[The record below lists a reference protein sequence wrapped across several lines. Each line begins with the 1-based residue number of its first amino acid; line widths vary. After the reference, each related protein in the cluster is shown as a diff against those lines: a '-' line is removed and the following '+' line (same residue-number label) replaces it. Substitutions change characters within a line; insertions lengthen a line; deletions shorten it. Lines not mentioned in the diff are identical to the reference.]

1 MCGLLKN
8 HQTYEPKGSWLSDL
22 SRNYTSERWVP
33 ASAGGK
39 GRILTSVRWQVTLCD
54 PIWTATLIYHMQPR
68 IEEKQTQQKLSITDN
83 AVCRNKT
90 VDCLRTPCCL
100 WSASIASGSIYDR
113 KRAQMRLHNINC
125 CVSSCTCGMAWP
137 RGQLST
143 IRIWVPNRGS
153 IRPNTNSPFGQLF
166 GPVRTWIFGTALI
179 QKYGTKTVRYWDYVG
194 NITKKISIL
203 LHNLLVA
210 VSKGMQA
217 AKPCYKNFSSS

>member
-1 MCGLLKN
+1 M
-8 HQTYEPKGSWLSDL
+8 PD
-22 SRNYTSERWVP
+22 
-33 ASAGGK
+33 AA
-39 GRILTSVRWQVTLCD
+39 
-54 PIWTATLIYHMQPR
+54 TATLTGSLGPGLDAGPIIARIDSYQSIWIGSLQPH
-68 IEEKQTQQKLSITDN
+68 L
-83 AVCRNKT
+83 CRHALVQSASSNR
-90 VDCLRTPCCL
+90 DCWRTPCCL